1 MRPAAIVSTIGV
13 ERHDGL
19 AKVCVLRMTKNNQPH
34 RHIERGLILIAFLAI
49 AFVFVISE
57 ESRRESAN
65 LLKQQGGTIEQL
77 SQDVSLAKEKA
88 DAALSA
94 VITADMIE
102 TAKSSVYLIVVNGS
116 ATATAFVIDR
126 DNGILATA
134 AHSANALPLNQD
146 NASIYLLNRTSGRK
160 LSVTGRQLHAGYGAF
175 REIVE
180 DYQPMR
186 SNSSIYA
193 PQAAPLRD
201 LAFDAAL
208 ITVDPIDPE
217 TGDNILGPNLT
228 VAPED
233 TLLTLSAGKPIAII
247 GYPYDTLDDGFAPDA
262 AISRVERGVVA
273 AMTPPLD
280 YAERE
285 ANPEIAN
292 LIIHRLATA
301 GGNSGSPILNTR
313 GEVIGIHT
321 HGIESRSSNA
331 DGAGQRADVIYDL
344 QAADRELDRLE
355 NLFKPA
361 WRQILANWTRA
372 EDALPWSFYYE
383 YARPDIS
390 PSPDVHDI
398 DFGAPAPFEKSLNRL
413 RFESAVDTKRV
424 SPDRVRTDANDLP
437 DTESKNFVINEPGEY
452 AEKWFTVDRSRDTV
466 LYAFDYSLRSRRGF
480 CLLKSY
486 WRKQGDEK
494 LRVMPRRASFELYL
508 PATNTGVEEYQV
520 VFQRNPK
527 CDPISAEFFAG
538 DISWPVS
545 ESIITAAFT
554 HSGTPPTFTQA
565 LQTKGTGAK
574 I

>member
-1 MRPAAIVSTIGV
+1 MIG
-13 ERHDGL
+13 
-19 AKVCVLRMTKNNQPH
+19 
-34 RHIERGLILIAFLAI
+34 FLAI
-49 AFVFVISE
+49 AIILVGSE
-57 ESRRESAN
+57 KARRENAVI
-65 LLKQQGGTIEQL
+65 LRQQGDTLERL
-77 SQDVSLAKEKA
+77 AQDVSLAQRKA

-94 VITADMIE
+94 VITPEMIE
-102 TAKSSVYLIVVNGS
+102 NAKPSVYLIVVNGR
-116 ATATAFVIDR
+116 ATATAFVINR

-134 AHSANALPLNQD
+134 AHSAHALPLND
-146 NASIYLLNRTSGRK
+146 TGASIYILNRTSGRK
-160 LSVTGRQLHAGYGAF
+160 APVTGRQLHAGYGVF

-201 LAFDAAL
+201 LAFDAAF
-208 ITVDPIDPE
+208 ITVNQLDPE

-228 VAPED
+228 VASEE
-233 TLLTLSAGKPIAII
+233 TLVALTAGKPIAII

-280 YAERE
+280 YAERA
-285 ANPEIAN
+285 ANPDIAN

-301 GGNSGSPILNTR
+301 GGNSGSPILNAH

-321 HGIESRSSNA
+321 HGIESKSSNA

-344 QAADRELDRLE
+344 QSTDREHDRLE
-355 NLFKPA
+355 NIFKPA

-383 YARPDIS
+383 YARPNVS
-390 PSPDVHDI
+390 PAPKVHDI
-398 DFGAPAPFEKSLNRL
+398 DFNAAAPFEKNLSRL
-413 RFESAVDTKRV
+413 SFEPNIETKRV
-424 SPDRVRTDANDLP
+424 SPDRVQSAPVGANELP
-437 DTESKNFVINEPGEY
+437 NAESKNFVIDEPGEY
-452 AEKWFTVDRSRDTV
+452 AEKWFTVDRRRNTV

-494 LRVMPRRASFELYL
+494 LRVMPHRASFELYL
-508 PATNTGVEEYQV
+508 PAASTGVEEYQV

-538 DISWPVS
+538 DISWLAS
-545 ESIITAAFT
+545 ESIVTAAFN
-554 HSGTPPTFTQA
+554 HANTPPTFIQA
-565 LQTKGTGAK
+565 VKTRGTGAK
-574 I
+574 IGALQDYFSHAFACQFNDAPDQDICLEAEYISLQRQ